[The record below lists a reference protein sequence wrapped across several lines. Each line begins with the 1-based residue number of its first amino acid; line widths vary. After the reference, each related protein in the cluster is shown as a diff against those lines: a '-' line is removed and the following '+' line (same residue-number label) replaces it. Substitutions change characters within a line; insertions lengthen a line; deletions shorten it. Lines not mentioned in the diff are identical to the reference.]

1 MPKAVA
7 SQETEKKELTTV
19 PGGYVILRKMNYG
32 EVLHR
37 RDIAAKMGSAG
48 DEVEVKLQFLAVQ
61 QYELNK
67 CVVEHNL
74 EKDDNGTL
82 FNFREAKDVMLLD
95 PVVGQ
100 EIEKYI
106 DEMNKL
112 PGEETARFPRPSDD
126 GDSAG
131 QAGPV

>member
-7 SQETEKKELTTV
+7 SQETKREELETV
-19 PGGYVILRKMNYG
+19 PGGYVVLRKMNYG

-82 FNFREAKDVMLLD
+82 FNFREATDVMLLD

-100 EIEKYI
+100 EIEKLI

-126 GDSAG
+126 GGSAG
-131 QAGPV
+131 QAGSV